1 MLTQSA
7 SGLAVELHPKRKG
20 TRPSKAAP
28 IVPRASLTVPADAP
42 QPSLARPQSAPILRA
57 PPTSLQSASVGGRS
71 ARPNSAHVHKRKPP
85 SRRPTEAWGPGPP
98 TPLVRWAMRA
108 PPPLPPPP
116 PPSLPKGRLADL
128 AWTIMRPGD
137 AAGASR
143 ARDAPDLTS
152 EARQPPS
159 PASPLPPTPPLHP
172 SSPAL
177 PCPALPS
184 PLPVP
189 SPLPSPRRNPRSP
202 WHLPSRPHLG
212 LISASSRPRQ
222 VGRLLAAGEDM
233 AEAIAREARGEPPQS
248 AYLTMLDRLR
258 SDPAT
263 GSKQQLLQQARAAP
277 HRPAPRRT
285 APHRAAPRRTAP
297 HRAAVHRAASSN
309 APPRLSLRSVGRS
322 SSTSTALRRRVGSSG
337 PRQRTRANMATPA
350 RAVSLPLVRRAP
362 HRTWLR

>member
-1 MLTQSA
+1 VHGAGHPQPQLLAPRIDRPPCHLTIESYHARRAPHALHRIEAPTSACAWLSLLPGAAADSNPESKKVLTQSA
-7 SGLAVELHPKRKG
+7 SGLAVELPPKRKG

-85 SRRPTEAWGPGPP
+85 SRRPTAAWGPGPP

-108 PPPLPPPP
+108 PPPLPPPPPP

-177 PCPALPS
+177 PCPALPC
-184 PLPVP
+184 PLLFPCHLLC
-189 SPLPSPRRNPRSP
+189 PLRDVALARPGIY
-202 WHLPSRPHLG
+202 HLGLISASSRPHLG
-212 LISASSRPRQ
+212 LISASS
-222 VGRLLAAGEDM
+222 
-233 AEAIAREARGEPPQS
+233 GEPP
-248 AYLTMLDRLR
+248 
-258 SDPAT
+258 
-263 GSKQQLLQQARAAP
+263 
-277 HRPAPRRT
+277 
-285 APHRAAPRRTAP
+285 
-297 HRAAVHRAASSN
+297 
-309 APPRLSLRSVGRS
+309 
-322 SSTSTALRRRVGSSG
+322 
-337 PRQRTRANMATPA
+337 TRGG
-350 RAVSLPLVRRAP
+350 
-362 HRTWLR
+362 

>member
-116 PPSLPKGRLADL
+116 PPPPSLPKGRLADL

-159 PASPLPPTPPLHP
+159 PSSPLPPTPPLHP

-277 HRPAPRRT
+277 HRPAPHRT

-297 HRAAVHRAASSN
+297 PCT
-309 APPRLSLRSVGRS
+309 APPRPTPRLASLCAASEDPAQRARRCVG
-322 SSTSTALRRRVGSSG
+322 G
-337 PRQRTRANMATPA
+337 
-350 RAVSLPLVRRAP
+350 
-362 HRTWLR
+362 